1 MNTYI
6 LYHKH
11 CLDGLAAAYSF
22 WNCDD
27 FVVTHGLTEDS
38 FLPVQ
43 YGSPPPELPPDS
55 DLFIVDFSYEP
66 EVIKELQKRHRS
78 VIVLDHHETALRLEG
93 LPNCHI
99 DTSECGA
106 YLAYKYIWED
116 FKKERPLGRFDVPI
130 FITYIKDHDLWYH
143 KQPHCKEFIAALRSY
158 PLTLSAWDQIEV
170 FKPCSVTRMIKEGR
184 HILRYQNKLIKRLV
198 KTAYFKN
205 IGSHMVPTVCTSILH
220 SEVCNDLLEKYTAA
234 KFACAYSFSEDI
246 EEKGSFKIKHSLRSR
261 RDGFN
266 VARLAEQ
273 YGGGGHPSA
282 AGFCVSRESHLFFKG
297 RP

>member
-1 MNTYI
+1 LNTYI

-27 FVVTHGLTEDS
+27 FVLTRGMMKEN

-43 YGSPPPELPPDS
+43 YGSPPPDLPSNS
-55 DLFIVDFSYEP
+55 DLFILDFSYEP
-66 EVIKELQKRHRS
+66 EVIKELQSKHRS
-78 VIVLDHHETALRLEG
+78 VIVPDHHETALRIKDM
-93 LPNCHI
+93 PNCHI

-106 YLAYKYIWED
+106 TLAYKYIRED
-116 FKKERPLGRFDVPI
+116 FEKGHKLTRFDVPAFI
-130 FITYIKDHDLWYH
+130 FYIKDHDLWQH
-143 KQPHCKEFIAALRSY
+143 KRPHCEEFIAALRSY

-170 FKPCSVTRMIKEGR
+170 FKQCSVHRLIKEGT
-184 HILRYQNKLIKRLV
+184 HILRYQNKLIKRLA
-198 KTAYFKN
+198 KTAYMKN
-205 IGSHMVPTVCTSILH
+205 IGPHMVPTVCTNILH
-220 SEVCNDLLEKYTAA
+220 SEVCNKLLDDYPAA

-266 VARLAEQ
+266 VAKLAEQ